1 MLKVVFD
8 TNMFVSGLLVK
19 SGPPARALDAW
30 RERRYVVAISP
41 AIISEIRAVLNYAR
55 IRRKYAVTDGDVSQL
70 AALLEGDALLVPGSA
85 DVAGSVPDD
94 PADEKILACAVEARA
109 DLVVTGDHH
118 LLDLREYKGI
128 AIVTVYEFL
137 ERLSGN
143 TT

>member
-1 MLKVVFD
+1 MLRAVLD
-8 TNMFVSGLLVK
+8 TNTFVSSLLVK

-30 RERRYVVAISP
+30 RERRYVLASSP
-41 AIISEIRAVLNYAR
+41 AIISEIRGVLNYPR
-55 IRRKYAVTDGDVSQL
+55 IRRKYAVTDDDVGHL
-70 AALLEGDALLVPGSA
+70 VALLEGDALLVPGLA

>member
-1 MLKVVFD
+1 MLRAVLD
-8 TNMFVSGLLVK
+8 TNTFVSSLLVK

-30 RERRYVVAISP
+30 RDRRYVLATSP
-41 AIISEIRAVLNYAR
+41 AIISEIRATLRYPR
-55 IRRKYAVTDGDVSQL
+55 IRRKYAVTNGDVSQL
-70 AALLEGDALLVPGSA
+70 VALLERDALVVPGLA